1 MGILGK
7 SWGLSDML
15 ASDPARGAR
24 ASACTVQFLG
34 KQYILGSETLPDKLR
49 NTLKRSQV
57 GTYYIIFKFQVT
69 SETGHTHKVYIQTL
83 PVADLSGPAKV
94 YCDCNDF
101 KFRCAYVLE
110 QHGSLL
116 RSPRTDSKLGEA
128 VTTAPKSQSGTALCK
143 HALAAVQ
150 ELLRNPNLYLG

>member
-15 ASDPARGAR
+15 ASDPSRGAK
-24 ASACTVQFLG
+24 ANACTVQFLG
-34 KQYILGSETLPDKLR
+34 KQYILSSETLPDNLR

-57 GTYYIIFKFQVT
+57 GTYYIVFKFLVT

-101 KFRCAYVLE
+101 KFRCAYVLG

-116 RSPRTDSKLGEA
+116 RSPKTDSKLGEA
-128 VTTAPKSQSGTALCK
+128 VTTAPKSLSGTALCK

-150 ELLRNPNLYLG
+150 ELLRNPNLYIG

>member
-1 MGILGK
+1 MGIFGK

-15 ASDPARGAR
+15 ASDPGRGGR
-24 ASACTVQFLG
+24 AGSCTVQFLG
-34 KQYILGSETLPDKLR
+34 KQYILGTETLSDKLKNALR
-49 NTLKRSQV
+49 RTQV
-57 GTYYIIFKFQVT
+57 GTYYIVFKFQVI
-69 SETGHTHKVYIQTL
+69 SDTGHTHKVYIQTL

-116 RSPRTDSKLGEA
+116 RSPKTDSKLGEA
-128 VTTAPKSQSGTALCK
+128 ITTAPKRASGTCLCK
-143 HALAAVQ
+143 HAIAAIQ
-150 ELLRNPNLYLG
+150 ELLKNPNLYLG